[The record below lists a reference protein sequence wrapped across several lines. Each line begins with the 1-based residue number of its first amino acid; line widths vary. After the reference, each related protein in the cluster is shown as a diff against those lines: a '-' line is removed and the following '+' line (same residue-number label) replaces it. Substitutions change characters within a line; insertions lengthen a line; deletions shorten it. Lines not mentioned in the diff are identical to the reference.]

1 MKKLSLVL
9 VTLVIFLSAGISVL
23 AETIEKKDVD
33 VTAQY
38 IQTAEGFN
46 QGPVKNGEGSLITEE
61 DIKVSVSDAPG
72 TARRLVVYPISKNSD
87 GGRWLIK
94 CLNGKGNFICA
105 YDIYF
110 LDEAGNRINAE
121 GTTVTIDSLA
131 DAANLEFYSV
141 STDGTAAVP
150 DYSVKNS
157 SVTFTVLGNS
167 YYVFVEK
174 TPSNAV
180 ITITPTQVANNTGT
194 GSGSGSQANN
204 QSSTKSNTLSKVN
217 SVPKTADNT
226 NAAGFVIMLAISA
239 AVAGMALKKKSFLK

>member
-9 VTLVIFLSAGISVL
+9 ITLMVFFSAGISVL
-23 AETIEKKDVD
+23 AETIEQKDVD

-46 QGPVKNGEGSLITEE
+46 QAPVKNGEGSLTTEE
-61 DIKVSVSDAPG
+61 GVKVSVSGAPG
-72 TARRLVVYPISKNSD
+72 NARYLVVCPILKNTD

-94 CLNGKGNFICA
+94 CLNGRGNFICA

-121 GTTVTIDSLA
+121 GTTVTIASPTDA
-131 DAANLEFYSV
+131 DNLEFYSV
-141 STDGTAAVP
+141 STDGTAVVP

-194 GSGSGSQANN
+194 SSGSGSQTNN
-204 QSSTKSNTLSKVN
+204 QSSTKSNTSSEVN

-226 NAAGFVIMLAISA
+226 NVAGFVIALVISA
-239 AVAGMALKKKSFLK
+239 ASAGMVLKKKSFLK

>member
-9 VTLVIFLSAGISVL
+9 ITLMVFFSAGISVL
-23 AETIEKKDVD
+23 AETIEQKDVD

-46 QGPVKNGEGSLITEE
+46 QAPVKNGEGSLTTEE
-61 DIKVSVSDAPG
+61 GVKVSVSGAPG
-72 TARRLVVYPISKNSD
+72 NARYLVVCPILKNTD

-94 CLNGKGNFICA
+94 CLNGRGNFICA

-110 LDEAGNRINAE
+110 LDEAGNRINAK
-121 GTTVTIDSLA
+121 GVTVTIDSPA
-131 DAANLEFYSV
+131 DTDNLEVYSV

-157 SVTFTVLGNS
+157 SITFTVSGNS

-174 TPSNAV
+174 TPTNTA
-180 ITITPTQVANNTGT
+180 ITPTQV
-194 GSGSGSQANN
+194 ANN
-204 QSSTKSNTLSKVN
+204 QSSTKSNTSSEVN

-226 NAAGFVIMLAISA
+226 NVAGFVIALVISA
-239 AVAGMALKKKSFLK
+239 ASAGMVLKKKSFLK

>member
-9 VTLVIFLSAGISVL
+9 ITLMVFFSAGISVL
-23 AETIEKKDVD
+23 AETIEQKDVD

-46 QGPVKNGEGSLITEE
+46 QAPVKNGEGSLTTEE
-61 DIKVSVSDAPG
+61 GVKVSVSGAPG
-72 TARRLVVYPISKNSD
+72 NARYLVVCPILKNTD

-94 CLNGKGNFICA
+94 CLNGRGNFICA

-110 LDEAGNRINAE
+110 LDEAGNRINAK
-121 GTTVTIDSLA
+121 GVTVTIDSPA
-131 DAANLEFYSV
+131 DTDNFEVYSV
-141 STDGTAAVP
+141 STDGTSAVP

-174 TPSNAV
+174 TPTNTA
-180 ITITPTQVANNTGT
+180 ITPTQV
-194 GSGSGSQANN
+194 ANN
-204 QSSTKSNTLSKVN
+204 QSSTKSNTSSEVN

-226 NAAGFVIMLAISA
+226 NVAGFVIALVISA
-239 AVAGMALKKKSFLK
+239 ASAGMVLKKKSFLK

>member
-9 VTLVIFLSAGISVL
+9 ITLMVFFSAGISVL
-23 AETIEKKDVD
+23 AETIEQKDVD

-46 QGPVKNGEGSLITEE
+46 QAPVKNGEGSLTTEE
-61 DIKVSVSDAPG
+61 GVKVSVSGAPG
-72 TARRLVVYPISKNSD
+72 NARYLVVCPILKNTD

-94 CLNGKGNFICA
+94 CLNGRGNFICA

-121 GTTVTIDSLA
+121 GTTVTIDSPVDA
-131 DAANLEFYSV
+131 DNLEFYSV
-141 STDGTAAVP
+141 STDGTVAVP
-150 DYSVKNS
+150 DYFVKNS

-174 TPSNAV
+174 TPTNAA
-180 ITITPTQVANNTGT
+180 ITSTQV
-194 GSGSGSQANN
+194 ANN
-204 QSSTKSNTLSKVN
+204 QSSTKSNTSSEIN

-226 NAAGFVIMLAISA
+226 NAAGFAIMLAISA
-239 AVAGMALKKKSFLK
+239 TVAGMALKKKSFLK

>member
-9 VTLVIFLSAGISVL
+9 VTLMIFFSAGISVL
-23 AETIEKKDVD
+23 AETIEQKDVD

-46 QGPVKNGEGSLITEE
+46 QGPVKNGEGSLITEGGV
-61 DIKVSVSDAPG
+61 KVSVSDAPG
-72 TARRLVVYPISKNSD
+72 TARYLVVCPIPKNTE

-94 CLNGKGNFICA
+94 CLNGKGDFICA

-121 GTTVTIDSLA
+121 GTTVTIDSPVDA
-131 DAANLEFYSV
+131 DNLEFYSV
-141 STDGTAAVP
+141 STDGTVAVT

-174 TPSNAV
+174 TPTNAA
-180 ITITPTQVANNTGT
+180 ITPTQV
-194 GSGSGSQANN
+194 ANN
-204 QSSTKSNTLSKVN
+204 QSSTKSNTSSEIN

-226 NAAGFVIMLAISA
+226 NAAGFAIMLAISA
-239 AVAGMALKKKSFLK
+239 TVAGMALKKKSFLK

>member
-9 VTLVIFLSAGISVL
+9 ITLMVFFSAGISVL
-23 AETIEKKDVD
+23 AETIEQKDVD

-46 QGPVKNGEGSLITEE
+46 QAPVKNGEGSLTTEE
-61 DIKVSVSDAPG
+61 GVKVSVSGAPG
-72 TARRLVVYPISKNSD
+72 NARYLVVCPILKNTD

-94 CLNGKGNFICA
+94 CLNGRGNFICA

-110 LDEAGNRINAE
+110 LDEAGNRINAK
-121 GTTVTIDSLA
+121 GVTVTIDSPA
-131 DAANLEFYSV
+131 DTDNLEVYSV

-157 SVTFTVLGNS
+157 SVIFTVSGNS
-167 YYVFVEK
+167 YYVFMGK
-174 TPSNAV
+174 TPSNTA
-180 ITITPTQVANNTGT
+180 ITITPTQAT
-194 GSGSGSQANN
+194 NN
-204 QSSTKSNTLSKVN
+204 QSSTKSNTSSEVN

-226 NAAGFVIMLAISA
+226 NVAGFVIALVISA
-239 AVAGMALKKKSFLK
+239 ASAGMVLKKKSFLK

>member
-9 VTLVIFLSAGISVL
+9 VTLMIFFSAGISVL
-23 AETIEKKDVD
+23 AETIEQKDVD

-46 QGPVKNGEGSLITEE
+46 QGPVKNGEGSLITEGGV
-61 DIKVSVSDAPG
+61 KVSVSDAPG
-72 TARRLVVYPISKNSD
+72 TARYLVVCPIPKNTE

-110 LDEAGNRINAE
+110 LDEVGNRINAE
-121 GTTVTIDSLA
+121 GTTVTIDSPVDA
-131 DAANLEFYSV
+131 DNLEFYSV
-141 STDGTAAVP
+141 STDGTVAVP

-174 TPSNAV
+174 TPTNAA
-180 ITITPTQVANNTGT
+180 ITPTQV
-194 GSGSGSQANN
+194 ANN
-204 QSSTKSNTLSKVN
+204 QSSTKSNTSSEIN

-239 AVAGMALKKKSFLK
+239 TVAGMALKKKSFLK

>member
-9 VTLVIFLSAGISVL
+9 ITLMVFFSAGISVL
-23 AETIEKKDVD
+23 AETIEQKDVD

-46 QGPVKNGEGSLITEE
+46 QAPVKNGEGSLTTEE
-61 DIKVSVSDAPG
+61 GVKVSVSGAPG
-72 TARRLVVYPISKNSD
+72 NARYLVVCPILKNTD

-94 CLNGKGNFICA
+94 CLNGRGNFICA

-110 LDEAGNRINAE
+110 LDEAGNRINAK
-121 GTTVTIDSLA
+121 GVTVTIDSPA
-131 DAANLEFYSV
+131 DTDNFEVYSV

-157 SVTFTVLGNS
+157 SVIFTVSGNS

-174 TPSNAV
+174 TPTNAV
-180 ITITPTQVANNTGT
+180 ITQTQAT
-194 GSGSGSQANN
+194 NN
-204 QSSTKSNTLSKVN
+204 QSSTKSNTSSEIN

-226 NAAGFVIMLAISA
+226 NAAGFAIMLAISA
-239 AVAGMALKKKSFLK
+239 TVAGMALKKKIFLK

>member
-9 VTLVIFLSAGISVL
+9 VTLMIFFSAGISVL
-23 AETIEKKDVD
+23 AETIEQKDVD

-46 QGPVKNGEGSLITEE
+46 QGPVKNGEGSLTTEE
-61 DIKVSVSDAPG
+61 GVKVSVSDAPG
-72 TARRLVVYPISKNSD
+72 TARYLVVCPIPKNTE

-110 LDEAGNRINAE
+110 LDEVGNRINAE
-121 GTTVTIDSLA
+121 GTTVTIDSPIDA
-131 DAANLEFYSV
+131 DNLEFYSV
-141 STDGTAAVP
+141 STDGTVAVP

-174 TPSNAV
+174 TPTNAA
-180 ITITPTQVANNTGT
+180 ITPTQV
-194 GSGSGSQANN
+194 ANN
-204 QSSTKSNTLSKVN
+204 QSSTKSNISSEIN

-226 NAAGFVIMLAISA
+226 NAAGFAIMLAISA
-239 AVAGMALKKKSFLK
+239 TVAGMALKKKSFLK

>member
-1 MKKLSLVL
+1 MSL
-9 VTLVIFLSAGISVL
+9 TLMVFFSAGISVL
-23 AETIEKKDVD
+23 AETIEQKDVD

-46 QGPVKNGEGSLITEE
+46 QAPVKNGEGSLTTEE
-61 DIKVSVSDAPG
+61 GVKVSVSGAPG
-72 TARRLVVYPISKNSD
+72 NARYLVVCPILKNTD

-94 CLNGKGNFICA
+94 CLNGRGNFICA

-110 LDEAGNRINAE
+110 LDEAGNRINAK
-121 GTTVTIDSLA
+121 GVTVTIDSPA
-131 DAANLEFYSV
+131 DTDNFEVYSV

-157 SVTFTVLGNS
+157 SVIFTVSGNS

-174 TPSNAV
+174 TPTNVA
-180 ITITPTQVANNTGT
+180 ITPTQAT
-194 GSGSGSQANN
+194 NN
-204 QSSTKSNTLSKVN
+204 QSSTKSNTSSEVN

-226 NAAGFVIMLAISA
+226 NVAGFVIALVISA
-239 AVAGMALKKKSFLK
+239 ASAGMVLKKKSFLK

>member
-9 VTLVIFLSAGISVL
+9 ITLMVFFSAGISVL
-23 AETIEKKDVD
+23 AETIEQKDVD

-46 QGPVKNGEGSLITEE
+46 QAPVKNGEGSLTTEE
-61 DIKVSVSDAPG
+61 GVKVSVSGAPG
-72 TARRLVVYPISKNSD
+72 NARYLVVCPILKNTD

-94 CLNGKGNFICA
+94 CLNGRGNFICA

-110 LDEAGNRINAE
+110 LDEAGNRINAK
-121 GTTVTIDSLA
+121 GVTVTIDSPA
-131 DAANLEFYSV
+131 DTDNFEVYSV

-157 SVTFTVLGNS
+157 SVIFTVSGNS

-174 TPSNAV
+174 TPTNVA
-180 ITITPTQVANNTGT
+180 ITPTQAI
-194 GSGSGSQANN
+194 NN
-204 QSSTKSNTLSKVN
+204 QSSTKSNTSSEVN
-217 SVPKTADNT
+217 YVPKTADNT
-226 NAAGFVIMLAISA
+226 NVAGFVIALVISA
-239 AVAGMALKKKSFLK
+239 ASAGMVLKKKSFLK

>member
-9 VTLVIFLSAGISVL
+9 ITLMVFFSAGISVL
-23 AETIEKKDVD
+23 AETIEQKDVD

-46 QGPVKNGEGSLITEE
+46 QAPVKNGEGSLTTEE
-61 DIKVSVSDAPG
+61 GVKVSVSGAPG
-72 TARRLVVYPISKNSD
+72 NARYLVVCPILKNTD

-94 CLNGKGNFICA
+94 CLNGRGNFICA

-110 LDEAGNRINAE
+110 LDEAGNRINAK
-121 GTTVTIDSLA
+121 GVTVTIDSPA
-131 DAANLEFYSV
+131 DTDNFEVYSV

-157 SVTFTVLGNS
+157 SVIFTVSGNS

-174 TPSNAV
+174 TPTNTA
-180 ITITPTQVANNTGT
+180 ITPTQAT
-194 GSGSGSQANN
+194 NN
-204 QSSTKSNTLSKVN
+204 QSSTKSNTSSEIN

-226 NAAGFVIMLAISA
+226 NAAGFAIMLAISA
-239 AVAGMALKKKSFLK
+239 TVAGMALKKKSFLK

>member
-1 MKKLSLVL
+1 MSL
-9 VTLVIFLSAGISVL
+9 TLMVFFSAGISVL
-23 AETIEKKDVD
+23 AETIEQKDVD

-46 QGPVKNGEGSLITEE
+46 QAPVKNGEGSLTTEE
-61 DIKVSVSDAPG
+61 GVKVSVSGAPG
-72 TARRLVVYPISKNSD
+72 NARYLVVCPILKNTD

-110 LDEAGNRINAE
+110 LDEVGNRINAE
-121 GTTVTIDSLA
+121 GTTVTIDSPVDA
-131 DAANLEFYSV
+131 DNLEFYSV
-141 STDGTAAVP
+141 STDGTVAVP
-150 DYSVKNS
+150 DYFVKNS

-174 TPSNAV
+174 TPTNAA
-180 ITITPTQVANNTGT
+180 ITSTQV
-194 GSGSGSQANN
+194 ANN
-204 QSSTKSNTLSKVN
+204 QSSTKSNTSSEIN

-226 NAAGFVIMLAISA
+226 NAAGFAIMLAISA
-239 AVAGMALKKKSFLK
+239 TVAGMALKKKSFLK

>member
-9 VTLVIFLSAGISVL
+9 ITLMVFFSAGISVL
-23 AETIEKKDVD
+23 AETIEQKDVD

-46 QGPVKNGEGSLITEE
+46 QAPVKNGEGSLTTEE
-61 DIKVSVSDAPG
+61 GVKVSVSGAPG
-72 TARRLVVYPISKNSD
+72 NARYLVVCPILKNTD

-94 CLNGKGNFICA
+94 CLNGRGNFICA

-110 LDEAGNRINAE
+110 LDEAGNRINAK
-121 GTTVTIDSLA
+121 GVTVTIDSPA
-131 DAANLEFYSV
+131 DTDNFEVYSV

-157 SVTFTVLGNS
+157 SVIFTVSGNS

-174 TPSNAV
+174 TPTNAA
-180 ITITPTQVANNTGT
+180 ITSTQAI
-194 GSGSGSQANN
+194 NN
-204 QSSTKSNTLSKVN
+204 QSSTKSNTSSEVN
-217 SVPKTADNT
+217 YVPKTADNT
-226 NAAGFVIMLAISA
+226 NVAGFVIALVISA
-239 AVAGMALKKKSFLK
+239 ASAGMVLKKKSFLK

>member
-9 VTLVIFLSAGISVL
+9 ITLMVFFSAGISVL
-23 AETIEKKDVD
+23 AETIEQKDVD

-46 QGPVKNGEGSLITEE
+46 QAPVKNGEGSLTTEE
-61 DIKVSVSDAPG
+61 GVKVSVSGAPG
-72 TARRLVVYPISKNSD
+72 NARYLVVCPILKNTD

-94 CLNGKGNFICA
+94 CLNGRGNFICA

-110 LDEAGNRINAE
+110 LDEAGNRINAK
-121 GTTVTIDSLA
+121 GVTVTIDSPA
-131 DAANLEFYSV
+131 DTDNFEVYSV

-157 SVTFTVLGNS
+157 SVIFTVSGNS

-174 TPSNAV
+174 TPTNVA
-180 ITITPTQVANNTGT
+180 ITPTQAT
-194 GSGSGSQANN
+194 NN
-204 QSSTKSNTLSKVN
+204 QSSTKSNTSSEVN

-226 NAAGFVIMLAISA
+226 NVAGFVIALVISA
-239 AVAGMALKKKSFLK
+239 ASAGMVLKKKSFLK